1 MALLGVTIAGASGT
15 AAVGATVVGAGVG
28 VAVGVGASVGVA
40 GSTVG
45 VAGSTVG
52 VAGSTAGS
60 CNILESM
67 WCSSDIPLPHEANR
81 SAPRIANGKLRIVF
95 ILIGMREEYVEG
107 KNSLTK

>member
-28 VAVGVGASVGVA
+28 VAVGVGAG
-40 GSTVG
+40 VG